1 MPQKASSRLRSL
13 VLASLFVALD
23 LLFTRAFCIYI
34 MGGAERISLQ
44 FLATS
49 VCGWA
54 LGPWWGAASAA
65 AGDLIGALI
74 GSSGFSFFP
83 GFTLTAALRGFTYG
97 WLLHRRPVTFPR
109 SLLANSTVGVLLGL
123 LLNSFWLTFY
133 MGKSFWVWTIAKA
146 PVRLLLIPL
155 QAYLIF
161 LVLRAL
167 QKSGF
172 GDTKSIA
179 HRANHAES
187 IHAAASTEDNMKE
200 LRLTIPAFAEG
211 DWIPTENTARG
222 SDLSPEMRLSGIE
235 EAAVCLAITLD
246 DVDHP
251 LFPGYNHW
259 IIWNVPVMETIPAAI
274 PKGEHPQTLSP
285 AVQGLAY
292 GKHCYKGPKPPLHWL
307 HRYRYTVYALDSML
321 SIPPE
326 SDRETFLKAAEG
338 HILQKAVYSGKYQTG
353 HR

>member
-1 MPQKASSRLRSL
+1 MPRKTSQNLRNL

-23 LLFTRAFCIYI
+23 LLFTRVFCIYI

-109 SLLANSTVGVLLGL
+109 SLAANAAVGVLLGL

-133 MGKSFWVWTIAKA
+133 MGKSFWVWTLAKA
-146 PVRLLLIPL
+146 PVRLLLIPV

-167 QKSGF
+167 QRSGF
-172 GDTKSIA
+172 DGSRPALQKHTDNTI
-179 HRANHAES
+179 RE
-187 IHAAASTEDNMKE
+187 AAMNE
-200 LRLTIPAFAEG
+200 LKITIPAFADG

-222 SDLSPEMRLSGIE
+222 SDRSPEIRLSGIA
-235 EAAVCLAITLD
+235 EAAQSLAVTLD
-246 DVDHP
+246 DADHP

-259 IIWNVPVMETIPAAI
+259 LIWNIPVMEVIPAAI
-274 PKGEHPQTLSP
+274 PKGAHPETLP
-285 AVQGLAY
+285 GAVQGMAY
-292 GKHCYKGPKPPLHWL
+292 GRNCYKGPKPPLHWL
-307 HRYRYTVYALDSML
+307 HRYPYTVYVLDTVL
-321 SIPPE
+321 SLPPE
-326 SDRETFLKAAEG
+326 SDREAFLKAAEG
-338 HILQKAVYSGKYQTG
+338 HILQKAVYTGKYQTG
-353 HR
+353 HK